1 MVKSILSRY
10 LDPEVLSRIAQQRFE
25 PHGLI
30 LGNLAGSHRSALAG
44 FAVEFVGHRQ
54 YVWGDDPKH
63 IDWRVYFNRGRYV
76 VKQYAMETNLVC
88 HFILDSSASMRY
100 GEGEEQKLQYAARA
114 VVSLGYAILRQGDK
128 VSLSTFDDE
137 VRGFVPPSHSLAQII
152 RMTEHLEMTEA
163 AGKTKMAECLSE
175 LAGRFH
181 RREIII
187 VVSDFFVDLTALEKA
202 LQQIRAHQHEVIF
215 LQVLHHD
222 EIAFELSGPT
232 KFVGLEDADVL
243 ITRPE
248 ELRSQYLRA
257 FEGFQQR
264 LVDLCQR
271 NRAEHVLADTSR
283 NLADVLADYL
293 HFRNRLKRLR

>member
-1 MVKSILSRY
+1 MASSILSRY
-10 LDPEVLSRIAQQRFE
+10 LDPEVLARIARQRFE

-30 LGNLAGSHRSALAG
+30 LGNLAGSHRSALSG
-44 FAVEFVGHRQ
+44 FAVEFVGHRE
-54 YVWGDDPKH
+54 YVLGDDPKY

-100 GEGEEQKLQYAARA
+100 GEGEQQKLQYAARA
-114 VVSLGYAILRQGDK
+114 VVTLGYAILRQGDK

-137 VRGFVPPSHSLAQII
+137 IRGFVPPSHSLAQVA
-152 RMTEHLEMTEA
+152 RMTEHLDMTEA
-163 AGKTKMAECLSE
+163 TRKTRMAECLYE

-181 RREIII
+181 RREILI
-187 VVSDFFVDLTALEKA
+187 VLSDFFTDLGELEKA
-202 LQQIRAHQHEVIF
+202 VQQIRAHRHEVIF
-215 LQVLHHD
+215 LQILHHD
-222 EIAFELSGPT
+222 EIAFEFNGPT
-232 KFVGLEDADVL
+232 KFVGLEQPDEL

-248 ELRSQYLRA
+248 ELRRHYLRA
-257 FEGFQQR
+257 FEQFQGR

-271 NRAEHVLADTSR
+271 NRVEHVLVDTSR

-293 HFRNRLKRLR
+293 HFRNRIRRLR

>member
-1 MVKSILSRY
+1 
-10 LDPEVLSRIAQQRFE
+10 
-25 PHGLI
+25 
-30 LGNLAGSHRSALAG
+30 
-44 FAVEFVGHRQ
+44 
-54 YVWGDDPKH
+54 
-63 IDWRVYFNRGRYV
+63 
-76 VKQYAMETNLVC
+76 
-88 HFILDSSASMRY
+88 MRY

-232 KFVGLEDADVL
+232 KFVGLEDADEL

>member
-10 LDPEVLSRIAQQRFE
+10 LDPEVLSRIARQRFE

-100 GEGEEQKLQYAARA
+100 GEGERQKLQYAARA

-128 VSLSTFDDE
+128 VSLATFDDE
-137 VRGFVPPSHSLAQII
+137 IRGFVPPSHSLAQVI

-163 AGKTKMAECLSE
+163 MRKTKMAECLSE

-187 VVSDFFVDLTALEKA
+187 VVSDFFTDLTALEKA
-202 LQQIRAHQHEVIF
+202 VQQIRAHQHEVIF

-232 KFVGLEDADVL
+232 KFVGLEGADEL

-257 FEGFQQR
+257 FQDFQQQ
-264 LVDLCQR
+264 LADLCQR

-293 HFRNRLKRLR
+293 HFRNRLKRFR

>member
-1 MVKSILSRY
+1 MARSILSRY
-10 LDPEVLSRIAQQRFE
+10 LDPEVLSRIARQRFE
-25 PHGLI
+25 PYGLI

-100 GEGEEQKLQYAARA
+100 GEGDQQKLQYAARA
-114 VVSLGYAILRQGDK
+114 VVTLGYAILRQGDK

-137 VRGFVPPSHSLAQII
+137 VRGFVPPSHSLAQIV

-163 AGKTKMAECLSE
+163 IRKTRMAECLSE
-175 LAGRFH
+175 LAARFQ

-187 VVSDFFVDLTALEKA
+187 VVSDFFTDLAELEKA
-202 LQQIRAHQHEVIF
+202 VQQVRAHRHEVIF
-215 LQVLHHD
+215 LQILHHD
-222 EIAFELSGPT
+222 EIAFEFRGPI
-232 KFVGLEDADVL
+232 KFVGLEQPEEL

-248 ELRSQYLRA
+248 DLRADYLRA
-257 FEGFQQR
+257 FQEFQGR
-264 LVDLCQR
+264 LVELCQR
-271 NRAEHVLADTSR
+271 NRAEHVLVDTSR
-283 NLADVLADYL
+283 NLAEVLADYL
-293 HFRNRLKRLR
+293 HFRNRIRRFR